1 MKHNQHTKTNN
12 FFIKQTKS
20 DWLKSLGERRIKNKF
35 NNIFFDPIYFQNNR
49 KNITH
54 NKGGEWAITHKIKI
68 KNSLTANS
76 EALKILNLG
85 VNSITFINPDNSD
98 LNTLLKNI
106 QIDIIRINFEKVFDV
121 DKFITM
127 FHKFCVKN
135 EINSNNLKGFI
146 NCKSLTKDKYYKYKK
161 ILPNFQFLKIKTTSF
176 KKKSIQKYI
185 DFKNIL
191 FVHNINKNMI
201 EEISFL
207 RSFRINI
214 EQSKNISPF
223 IEAIIN
229 TRNSNYH
236 KLIETCSK
244 SITAILGGCDSIIVN
259 SKIRDTLKIQQQLIL
274 KYESNLNKVSDSL
287 HGSYL
292 IEEMTNSLLD
302 SKKNNFKLPFENN
315 YWAGPEEIKLKSKY
329 DQNDT
334 EGLTHI
340 KYGVGKP
347 PYLRGPYLTMYCDKK
362 WTIRQYA
369 GFSTAEESNKFYK
382 KNLKAGQSG
391 LSVAFDLPTHR
402 GYDSDH
408 PRVFG
413 DVGKAGVA
421 IDSVED
427 MEILFN
433 GIDLNNISV
442 SMTMNGA
449 ILPIMA
455 FFIVV
460 AKKNGVKLENLRG
473 TIQNDILKEFMVRN
487 TYIYPPNP
495 SMRIVSDIFKYTS
508 KNMPKFNSISV
519 SGYHMLEA
527 GASADLEIAYTLAD
541 GLEYVRTG
549 LKAGLDIDD
558 FAPRLSFFWGVGMNF
573 FTEIAKI
580 RAARYLW
587 TELIQEFNPKNP
599 KSLMLRSH
607 CQTSGWS
614 LIAQEPENNITRTTI
629 EAIGAVFAGTQ
640 SLHTNA
646 MDEAISLPTNSSA
659 KIARDTQLYL
669 QKETGICNFIDP
681 LGGSHYL
688 ETLTDSLIKNARS
701 YINEIEKVG
710 GMSKAIDLGIPK
722 LKIEKSA
729 IQRQSS
735 IDLNKSLIIGLNCFK
750 TKNNKKIKILDINNE
765 LVQKKQIKKITN
777 LKKKRN
783 VNKVTKLLDKLT
795 SCCRNNN
802 ENLLSIAIEAA
813 ELGATLG
820 EISFAC
826 EKVFGRYQAKTI
838 MNTGVYEKKHI
849 NNKQF
854 MSARKLSDKFELNN
868 GRRPRILAAKLGQDG
883 HDRGIKII
891 ATCFS
896 DIGFDVD
903 IAPLFGTPEEVA
915 KQAVENDVH
924 IVGISSLAG
933 GHKTLIPKLINSINA
948 YGENKIMIVVG
959 GIIPQK
965 DYNFLYKSGVS
976 QIFGPG
982 TIVSQ
987 AALEVL
993 KKLTDGI
1000 N

>member
-1 MKHNQHTKTNN
+1 
-12 FFIKQTKS
+12 
-20 DWLKSLGERRIKNKF
+20 
-35 NNIFFDPIYFQNNR
+35 
-49 KNITH
+49 
-54 NKGGEWAITHKIKI
+54 
-68 KNSLTANS
+68 
-76 EALKILNLG
+76 
-85 VNSITFINPDNSD
+85 
-98 LNTLLKNI
+98 
-106 QIDIIRINFEKVFDV
+106 
-121 DKFITM
+121 
-127 FHKFCVKN
+127 
-135 EINSNNLKGFI
+135 
-146 NCKSLTKDKYYKYKK
+146 
-161 ILPNFQFLKIKTTSF
+161 
-176 KKKSIQKYI
+176 
-185 DFKNIL
+185 
-191 FVHNINKNMI
+191 MI

-214 EQSKNISPF
+214 EQSNNISPF
-223 IEAIIN
+223 IEAIID
-229 TRNSNYH
+229 TRNSNYNN
-236 KLIETCSK
+236 LIESCSK

-292 IEEMTNSLLD
+292 IEELTNSLLD
-302 SKKNNFKLPFENN
+302 SEKNNFKLSFENN
-315 YWAGPEEIKLKSKY
+315 YWTGPERIKLKNKY
-329 DQNDT
+329 NKNDV
-334 EGLTHI
+334 EGLSHNE
-340 KYGVGKP
+340 YGVGIP

-408 PRVFG
+408 LRVFG

-427 MEILFN
+427 MELLFN
-433 GIDLNNISV
+433 GIDLNKISV

-460 AKKNGVKLENLRG
+460 AKKNGVKLKNLRG

-549 LKAGLDIDD
+549 IKAGLNIDD

-681 LGGSHYL
+681 FGGSYYL
-688 ETLTDSLIKNARS
+688 ETLTDRLIKNARS
-701 YINEIEKVG
+701 HINEIEKIG

-750 TKNNKKIKILDINNE
+750 TKNNKRIKILDIDNE

-777 LKKKRN
+777 LKKR
-783 VNKVTKLLDKLT
+783 
-795 SCCRNNN
+795 
-802 ENLLSIAIEAA
+802 E
-813 ELGATLG
+813 
-820 EISFAC
+820 
-826 EKVFGRYQAKTI
+826 
-838 MNTGVYEKKHI
+838 
-849 NNKQF
+849 
-854 MSARKLSDKFELNN
+854 
-868 GRRPRILAAKLGQDG
+868 
-883 HDRGIKII
+883 
-891 ATCFS
+891 
-896 DIGFDVD
+896 
-903 IAPLFGTPEEVA
+903 
-915 KQAVENDVH
+915 
-924 IVGISSLAG
+924 
-933 GHKTLIPKLINSINA
+933 TLIR
-948 YGENKIMIVVG
+948 
-959 GIIPQK
+959 
-965 DYNFLYKSGVS
+965 S
-976 QIFGPG
+976 Q
-982 TIVSQ
+982 SY
-987 AALEVL
+987 
-993 KKLTDGI
+993 
-1000 N
+1000 

>member
-1 MKHNQHTKTNN
+1 M
-12 FFIKQTKS
+12 
-20 DWLKSLGERRIKNKF
+20 
-35 NNIFFDPIYFQNNR
+35 
-49 KNITH
+49 
-54 NKGGEWAITHKIKI
+54 
-68 KNSLTANS
+68 
-76 EALKILNLG
+76 
-85 VNSITFINPDNSD
+85 
-98 LNTLLKNI
+98 
-106 QIDIIRINFEKVFDV
+106 
-121 DKFITM
+121 
-127 FHKFCVKN
+127 
-135 EINSNNLKGFI
+135 
-146 NCKSLTKDKYYKYKK
+146 
-161 ILPNFQFLKIKTTSF
+161 
-176 KKKSIQKYI
+176 
-185 DFKNIL
+185 

-302 SKKNNFKLPFENN
+302 SEKNNFKLSFENN

-460 AKKNGVKLENLRG
+460 AKKNGVKLKNLRG

-549 LKAGLDIDD
+549 LKAGLNIDD

-573 FTEIAKI
+573 LLK
-580 RAARYLW
+580 
-587 TELIQEFNPKNP
+587 
-599 KSLMLRSH
+599 
-607 CQTSGWS
+607 
-614 LIAQEPENNITRTTI
+614 
-629 EAIGAVFAGTQ
+629 
-640 SLHTNA
+640 
-646 MDEAISLPTNSSA
+646 
-659 KIARDTQLYL
+659 L
-669 QKETGICNFIDP
+669 QK
-681 LGGSHYL
+681 
-688 ETLTDSLIKNARS
+688 
-701 YINEIEKVG
+701 
-710 GMSKAIDLGIPK
+710 
-722 LKIEKSA
+722 
-729 IQRQSS
+729 
-735 IDLNKSLIIGLNCFK
+735 
-750 TKNNKKIKILDINNE
+750 
-765 LVQKKQIKKITN
+765 
-777 LKKKRN
+777 
-783 VNKVTKLLDKLT
+783 
-795 SCCRNNN
+795 
-802 ENLLSIAIEAA
+802 
-813 ELGATLG
+813 
-820 EISFAC
+820 
-826 EKVFGRYQAKTI
+826 
-838 MNTGVYEKKHI
+838 
-849 NNKQF
+849 
-854 MSARKLSDKFELNN
+854 
-868 GRRPRILAAKLGQDG
+868 
-883 HDRGIKII
+883 
-891 ATCFS
+891 
-896 DIGFDVD
+896 
-903 IAPLFGTPEEVA
+903 
-915 KQAVENDVH
+915 
-924 IVGISSLAG
+924 
-933 GHKTLIPKLINSINA
+933 
-948 YGENKIMIVVG
+948 
-959 GIIPQK
+959 
-965 DYNFLYKSGVS
+965 
-976 QIFGPG
+976 
-982 TIVSQ
+982 
-987 AALEVL
+987 
-993 KKLTDGI
+993 
-1000 N
+1000 